1 MKRASPRQQKIAAA
15 YDTDVWPLGPMRAA
29 EPLLR
34 ALPLRPAT
42 VAFEYGCATGRL
54 SRQVAERLDGDSRL
68 VSVDPS
74 AAMIELAEAA
84 RAAMTRAAASAAAT
98 RGDGDHVSE
107 AAAAGAAA
115 VAAKIS
121 FRAAELHP
129 LPVEENGYD
138 LVFSNLALGDLAH
151 PAGALAD
158 LSRALRPGG
167 NALVTLPMRGSWA
180 EFLDLYRDVLREQG
194 KRDALSALAAY
205 ESRLPDPQTAVRWLE
220 SAGLAGVSLETD
232 RWELLFKSAREFFFA
247 PIIEFFPLPIWKQI
261 AGGHGDEMQDVFFFV
276 KEAIET
282 YFSGTVFPVTMVVGL
297 LRGEKPRS

>member
-15 YDTDVWPLGPMRAA
+15 YDADVWPLGPMRAA

-42 VAFEYGCATGRL
+42 AAFEYGCATGRL

-68 VSVDPS
+68 LSVDPS
-74 AAMIELAEAA
+74 PAMIALAEAA
-84 RAAMTRAAASAAAT
+84 RTVTMSRATATAA
-98 RGDGDHVSE
+98 RGDGDPLTS
-107 AAAAGAAA
+107 AAAASAAA

-121 FRAAELHP
+121 YRAAELHP
-129 LPVEENGYD
+129 LPVEEKAYD

-151 PAGALAD
+151 PAGALAE
-158 LSRALRPGG
+158 LTRALRPGG
-167 NALVTLPMRGSWA
+167 SALVTLPMRGSWA

-205 ESRLPDPQTAVRWLE
+205 ESRLPDPQTAVRWFE
-220 SAGLAGVSLETD
+220 AAGLDSVSLETE

-282 YFSGTVFPVTMVVGL
+282 YFAGTVFPVTMVVGL